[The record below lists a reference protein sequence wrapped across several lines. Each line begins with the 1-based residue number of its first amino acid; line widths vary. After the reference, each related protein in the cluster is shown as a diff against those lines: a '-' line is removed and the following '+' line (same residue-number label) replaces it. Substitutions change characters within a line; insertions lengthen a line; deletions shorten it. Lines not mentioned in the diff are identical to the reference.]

1 MVLNRMAHDPMAEDK
16 WAPTAVVKFVQ
27 SEVLSIVAEIELEIF
42 LHFNR
47 VFWLWIDFLSKL

>member
-1 MVLNRMAHDPMAEDK
+1 MAHDPMAEDK

-47 VFWLWIDFLSKL
+47 VFWFWIDFLSKL